1 VADVADGLEHAC
13 FLNDLPGEPPAGC
26 SRLYY
31 GAEFCFWRLPP
42 PEKILAAREW
52 ARNAGWNFTLATPVL
67 SEDERRRLDGI
78 LKKVLPELDAGDEV
92 LISDWGAL
100 ELVRAVRDDL
110 IIILGRT
117 LSGQKRGPR
126 ILDMTLT
133 QEQIDY
139 FQRGTWH
146 NRNAVELLGEQ
157 GIKRIEQDNLLQG
170 LAPLSGALPSSE
182 RLPPL
187 ERLRGSLHF
196 PYAMVTS
203 SRNCPFRSDAGFGPC
218 PAPCGEVFTLRT
230 SETKTLLY
238 QDGNTQFLY
247 NEHLPDNLL
256 ELGVDRVVAHPRM
269 GEC

>member
-1 VADVADGLEHAC
+1 MADVAGGLEHAC
-13 FLNDLPGEPPAGC
+13 FLNDLPGEPPTGG

-31 GAEFCFWRLPP
+31 GAEFCFWRLPS

-52 ARNAGWNFTLATPVL
+52 TRNAGWDFTLATPVL
-67 SEDERRRLDGI
+67 GEEERQRLDGI

-133 QEQIDY
+133 QEQADY

-146 NRNAVELLGEQ
+146 NRDAVELLGEQ
-157 GIKRIEQDNLLQG
+157 GLKRIEQDNLLQG
-170 LAPLSGALPSSE
+170 MAPLSGTLK
-182 RLPPL
+182 
-187 ERLRGSLHF
+187 GSLHL

-203 SRNCPFRSDAGFGPC
+203 SRNCPFRPDDDFGPC
-218 PAPCGEVFTLRT
+218 PAPCGEIFTLQT
-230 SETKTLLY
+230 SETETLLY

-256 ELGVDRVVAHPRM
+256 ELGIDRIVTHPRM